1 VSGLSGTGRL
11 ADDLWLMAHDEVTGR
26 LLLQPRAAGLGLA
39 GALLAELVL
48 DEILD
53 ITAGSVAVTG
63 AGPPGDALTR
73 QVAGLML
80 AERDQLVVRDW
91 LAFLGRTAAAD
102 VAGRL
107 ARSGYLTTVRG
118 WRGPRWVPADP
129 DCAFAPIARIRSALG
144 PAGSASGHGA
154 ALGGLATACGLG
166 TRLAQCL
173 PVQRHRRLDAAVA
186 QLPAG
191 LREVIAQTRTAV
203 DSALLSHRL

>member
-1 VSGLSGTGRL
+1 
-11 ADDLWLMAHDEVTGR
+11 MAHDEVSGR

-39 GALLAELVL
+39 GALLAELIL
-48 DEILD
+48 DGILD

-63 AGPPGDALTR
+63 SVPASDALTR

-80 AERDQLVVRDW
+80 VERDEFAVRDW
-91 LAFLGRTAAAD
+91 LAFLGRTAAGD

-107 ARSGYLTTVRG
+107 ARSGYLAGVRG
-118 WRGPRWVPADP
+118 WRGQRWVPADP

-144 PAGSASGHGA
+144 PAGPPAGHGV
-154 ALGGLATACGLG
+154 ALAGLATGCGLG
-166 TRLAQCL
+166 SRLAQYL
-173 PVQRHRRLDAAVA
+173 PAQRHRRLDAAVA

-203 DSALLSHRL
+203 DSALLSHRM